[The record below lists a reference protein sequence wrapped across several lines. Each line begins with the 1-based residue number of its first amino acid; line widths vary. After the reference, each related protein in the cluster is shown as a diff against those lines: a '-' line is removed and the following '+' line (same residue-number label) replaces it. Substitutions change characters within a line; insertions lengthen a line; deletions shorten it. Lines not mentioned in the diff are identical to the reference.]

1 MRFQDFKL
9 LSFDCYGTLIDWE
22 SGLFAAMAPL
32 VAKTGER
39 FDRGQALQAFAEL
52 ESRQQAET
60 PAMLY
65 SRLLAVVYRGL
76 AENWGVKV
84 SEEECR
90 RFGASIPDWPAFPDS
105 AEALRY
111 LKQ

>member
-9 LSFDCYGTLIDWE
+9 LSFDCYGTFIDWE

-52 ESRQQAET
+52 ERQQAET
-60 PAMLY
+60 PAMLD

-76 AENWGVKV
+76 AETG
-84 SEEECR
+84 
-90 RFGASIPDWPAFPDS
+90 G
-105 AEALRY
+105 
-111 LKQ
+111 